1 MCFWRFKHQKAEC
14 HQTPLYLREYQT
26 SLQPIS
32 PKAQQHATVFWWTVP
47 LIAIWAGLITKQTHC
62 WGCNLLTSLLGE
74 GTLWMNSSFAW
85 RCHLFVKEQ
94 FKMATPTVSLWASL
108 AVFYVFGAV
117 VHVELLID
125 NLELAELIVRMFIS
139 KVLRRMTSDVGSA
152 AILLK
157 VCWRFLLSVSDISVQ
172 MHKRI
177 FLRVCF
183 LELLSE
189 YSTGCH
195 F

>member
-32 PKAQQHATVFWWTVP
+32 PKAQQHTTVFWWTVP
-47 LIAIWAGLITKQTHC
+47 LIAIWAGLITRQTHC

-108 AVFYVFGAV
+108 AVFFLRIWSCSPRRTTYRQSWISWVDSKNVYIEGIETYDQWWRLCSHFAKGLLMLPV
-117 VHVELLID
+117 VG
-125 NLELAELIVRMFIS
+125 VRHF
-139 KVLRRMTSDVGSA
+139 RTNAQTYFFTS
-152 AILLK
+152 L
-157 VCWRFLLSVSDISVQ
+157 
-172 MHKRI
+172 
-177 FLRVCF
+177 FLRVIVWI
-183 LELLSE
+183 
-189 YSTGCH
+189 
-195 F
+195 